1 MVPEDVVGLR
11 RERNTVSHRVS
22 SIRFTWRRYAFTSR
36 VVRLHPAAA
45 STCVFRSSRSRVS
58 RQAGQPFRSKAFTG
72 FGPWRSATS
81 EETRDQ

>member
-1 MVPEDVVGLR
+1 LSQELQTQATALLRETRDAEVEIETGIRHQRLLMRGLPS
-11 RERNTVSHRVS
+11 TVSCD
-22 SIRFTWRRYAFTSR
+22 
-36 VVRLHPAAA
+36 
-45 STCVFRSSRSRVS
+45 CVFRSSRSRVS